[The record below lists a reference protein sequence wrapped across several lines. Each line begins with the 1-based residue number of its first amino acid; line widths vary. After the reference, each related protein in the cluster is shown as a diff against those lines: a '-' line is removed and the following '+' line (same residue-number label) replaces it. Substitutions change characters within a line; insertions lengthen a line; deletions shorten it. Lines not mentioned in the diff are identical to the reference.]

1 MDMTIRTTSCCIIN
15 RATTKYFEVLL
26 IWLFSVEEI
35 TRAWSYLPKLC
46 WLKKST
52 VSNEIY
58 FVFVLCYSYRSR
70 DEVQSVRKTRDP
82 ISGLREKL
90 LDSGLADVDDI
101 KVKKIVSSSVQHTAL
116 SDKEQ
121 RSKLQGF
128 KTESIRKLSYFNFQ
142 WKQTLYQNN
151 LNNITFFFTF
161 LKGYNM

>member
-1 MDMTIRTTSCCIIN
+1 MDMTIRTKSCCIIN
-15 RATTKYFEVLL
+15 RVTTKYFEVLL

-101 KVKKIVSSSVQHTAL
+101 KVKKIVSSSVQHTL
-116 SDKEQ
+116 SLTKSSA
-121 RSKLQGF
+121 R
-128 KTESIRKLSYFNFQ
+128 NFRVLRRNPSGN
-142 WKQTLYQNN
+142 WVILIFSGNKPCTR
-151 LNNITFFFTF
+151 II
-161 LKGYNM
+161 

>member
-1 MDMTIRTTSCCIIN
+1 M
-15 RATTKYFEVLL
+15 
-26 IWLFSVEEI
+26 FSLEEI
-35 TRAWSYLPKLC
+35 TGACWSYSPKLC

-101 KVKKIVSSSVQHTAL
+101 KVKRLCHLVYSTPL

-121 RSKLQGF
+121 RSKLLGF
-128 KTESIRKLSYFNFQ
+128 KTESIRKLSNFNFQ
-142 WKQTLYQNN
+142 WTKTLYQNN

>member
-1 MDMTIRTTSCCIIN
+1 M
-15 RATTKYFEVLL
+15 FPL
-26 IWLFSVEEI
+26 EEI
-35 TRAWSYLPKLC
+35 TGTWSYSPKLC

-101 KVKKIVSSSVQHTAL
+101 KVKRLCHLVYGTLLSLTKSSARNV
-116 SDKEQ
+116 
-121 RSKLQGF
+121 GF
-128 KTESIRKLSYFNFQ
+128 NTESIRKLSNFNFQ
-142 WKQTLYQNN
+142 WTKTLYQNN

-161 LKGYNM
+161 FKGYKM